1 MTSTL
6 LLLIGIGL
14 IVLGVIG
21 LVLPMLPGIALIYVG
36 IFTVAWADDFTRIGP
51 LMLVGM
57 LLLTLAATAIDHL
70 AGIFGA
76 RQGGAS
82 GWGVFG
88 AALGAV
94 VGLFF
99 GLPGVILGP
108 AIGALAF
115 EYFRNPD
122 AKRALK
128 AGAGS
133 LLGFVLGV
141 LAKAVAAF
149 FLIGAALLA
158 YVF

>member
-1 MTSTL
+1 MTPSL

-21 LVLPMLPGIALIYVG
+21 LVVPLLPGIALIYVG

-57 LLLTLAATAIDHL
+57 LLLTLAATAIDHV

-76 RQGGAS
+76 RKGGAS

-108 AIGALAF
+108 AIGALLF
-115 EYFRNPD
+115 EYLRNPD

-149 FLIGAALLA
+149 FLIGVALLA

>member
-1 MTSTL
+1 MTPTL
-6 LLLIGIGL
+6 LLLVGIGL
-14 IVLGVIG
+14 IVLGVVG
-21 LVLPMLPGIALIYVG
+21 LVLPLLPGIALIYAG

-51 LMLVGM
+51 VMLVGM
-57 LLLTLAATAIDHL
+57 LLLTLAATAIDHV
-70 AGIFGA
+70 AGVFGA
-76 RQGGAS
+76 RKGGAS

-108 AIGALAF
+108 AVGALAF
-115 EYFRNPD
+115 EYLRNPD

-149 FLIGAALLA
+149 FLIGVALLA

>member
-1 MTSTL
+1 MTSPL
-6 LLLIGIGL
+6 LLLVGVGL

-21 LVLPMLPGIALIYVG
+21 LVLPMLPGIALIYAG
-36 IFTVAWADDFTRIGP
+36 IFAVAWADDFTRIGP
-51 LMLVGM
+51 LMLAGM
-57 LLLTLAATAIDHL
+57 LLLTLVASAIDHL
-70 AGIFGA
+70 AGVFGA
-76 RQGGAS
+76 RKGGAS

-108 AIGALAF
+108 AVGALTF
-115 EYFRNPD
+115 EYLRNPD
-122 AKRALK
+122 ARGAFK

-141 LAKAVAAF
+141 IAKAVAAF
-149 FLIGAALLA
+149 LLIGVALLA